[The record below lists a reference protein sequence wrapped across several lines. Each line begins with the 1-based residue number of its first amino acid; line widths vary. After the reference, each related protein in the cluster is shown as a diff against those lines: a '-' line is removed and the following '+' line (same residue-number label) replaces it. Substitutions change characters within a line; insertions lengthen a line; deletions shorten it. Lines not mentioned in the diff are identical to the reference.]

1 MHLKDLSKHYNPKPV
16 EEKWYDFWVRG
27 GYFHADEKS
36 DKKSYSVVIPP
47 PNVTDILHLGHA
59 LNNTLQDILVRWKRM
74 QGYEVEW
81 LPGVDHAGIATQ
93 VVLEKKLAEEGKS
106 RQKIGREKFV
116 QLAWEWKEKN
126 GEAILNQLKKIG
138 CSCDWERTRF
148 TLDQGLSDAVLEVF
162 IHLYKK
168 GLIYRGERI
177 INWCP
182 RCQTSLSD
190 DEAERE
196 EKEGHLWYI
205 KYKLKGSDDY
215 ITVATTRPETMLGDT
230 AVAVSPKDRRFK
242 KLVGKSAILP
252 ILDRELKIVAD
263 DFVDPEFGTG
273 MVKVTPA
280 HDPNDFDI
288 GNRHKLERI
297 NILNP
302 NGTLNENAGR
312 FAGMDR
318 YVAREALVAELKKKK
333 LLEKVEPYHLA
344 LNLCYRCGSEI
355 EPYLSEQWFV
365 KMEPLAKPAIEAVK
379 SGKIRFYPEHWA
391 KVYLHWMENIRD
403 WCISRQLWWGHRIPV
418 WYCLDC
424 EEIIVSKTPPT
435 ECKKCRSRNLKQDED
450 VLDTWFSSWLW
461 PFSTFGWPKRT
472 QELKRFYPTKALFTA
487 SEIIFLWVARM
498 AMAGLEFM
506 DEVPFFDVYIHGTV
520 RDANGVKMSKSLG
533 NGIDPLEIIRDYGAD
548 ALRTSMI
555 LVTPEGQDPCISF
568 NTFELGRNFANKL
581 WNASKFVM
589 ANLKDGYLPTPGIKT
604 DSSDLKLEDLW
615 ILSRLNRTA
624 KDVTNFMENYKF
636 NSAVKTLYDFVWHDF
651 CDWYV
656 EMIKSRFSLP
666 EKDKGRISAQEMAHL
681 VLNHILRLL
690 HPFAPFVTEE
700 IWHHL
705 YESEISTPD
714 HTLMH
719 AEWPKVE
726 KEFINDSL
734 EATMERVQ
742 EVVYSIRNIRSEMN
756 VPPAKKANVMVKAD
770 HKDLARVLED
780 NKDHIINLG
789 RVENLKIGMRIKKP
803 DHAASAVI
811 RDAEIFVPLKGLID
825 LEQER
830 LRLEKELSKV
840 TTLLEKTN
848 RKLSNEDFLKRAPG
862 NIIEKEKAKK
872 ENYQKMVEKLN
883 KNLEEITGW

>member
-1 MHLKDLSKHYNPKPV
+1 MHWKNLPKHYDPKLV
-16 EEKWYDFWVRG
+16 EDRWYDFWMRG
-27 GYFHADEKS
+27 GYFHADAKS
-36 DKKSYSVVIPP
+36 SRETYSVVIPP

-74 QGYEVEW
+74 QGYEAEW

-93 VVLEKKLAEEGKS
+93 VILEKKLAEEGTS
-106 RQKIGREKFV
+106 RQKIGRERFV
-116 QLAWEWKEKN
+116 KLAWEWKEKN

-162 IHLYKK
+162 LHLYDK

-190 DEAERE
+190 DETERDDR
-196 EKEGHLWYI
+196 EGHLWYI
-205 KYKLKGSDDY
+205 KYKLKGSDDF
-215 ITVATTRPETMLGDT
+215 ISVATTRPETMLGDT
-230 AVAVSPKDRRFK
+230 AVAVNPRDRRFK

-288 GNRHKLERI
+288 GNRHNLERI

-302 NGTLNENAGR
+302 DGTLNENAGKY
-312 FAGMDR
+312 AGMDR

-333 LLEKVEPYHLA
+333 LLERTEPYDLA

-355 EPYLSEQWFV
+355 EPYLSKQWFV
-365 KMEPLAKPAIEAVK
+365 KMEPLAKPAVDAVK
-379 SGKIRFYPEHWA
+379 SGKIKFYPEHWA

-418 WYCLDC
+418 WYCSDC
-424 EEIIVSKTPPT
+424 DEIMASKTSPT
-435 ECKKCRSRNLKQDED
+435 ECSKCKSKNLKQDED

-461 PFSTFGWPKRT
+461 PFSTFGWPERT
-472 QELKRFYPTKALFTA
+472 EELKRFYPTQALFTA

-498 AMAGLEFM
+498 VMAGLEFM
-506 DEVPFFDVYIHGTV
+506 GEVPFFDVYIHGTV
-520 RDANGVKMSKSLG
+520 RDASGVKMSKSLG
-533 NGIDPLEIIRDYGAD
+533 NGIDPVEIIRDYGAD

-589 ANLKDGYLPTPGIKT
+589 ANLKNGHSPAAELNT
-604 DSSDLKLEDLW
+604 DSSQLKLEDLW
-615 ILSRLNRTA
+615 ILSRLNRTTGE
-624 KDVTNFMENYKF
+624 VTNLLQNYRF
-636 NSAVKTLYDFVWHDF
+636 NSAVKALHDFIWHDF

-656 EMIKSRFSLP
+656 EMVKSRLGLP
-666 EKDKGRISAQEMAHL
+666 EKDKDRVSAQEVAHL

-705 YESEISTPD
+705 YEIDTSESD

-726 KEFINDSL
+726 KEVIDASL
-734 EATMERVQ
+734 ETTMERVQ

-756 VPPAKKANVMVKAD
+756 VPPAKKANVMVKVD
-770 HKDLARVLED
+770 RRELAKILED

-789 RVENLKIGMRIKKP
+789 KVENLKIGMRMKKP

-811 RDAEIFVPLKGLID
+811 RDAEIFVPLEGLID

-840 TTLLEKTN
+840 TALLDKAN
-848 RKLSNEDFLKRAPG
+848 KKLSNEDFLKRAPKH
-862 NIIEKEKAKK
+862 IIEKEKAKRDDYK
-872 ENYQKMVEKLN
+872 KMVEKLN

>member
-1 MHLKDLSKHYNPKPV
+1 MHLKDLPKHYNPKLV
-16 EEKWYDFWVRG
+16 EDRWYDFWMRG
-27 GYFHADEKS
+27 GFFHADPKS
-36 DKKSYSVVIPP
+36 NKETYSVVIPP

-59 LNNTLQDILVRWKRM
+59 LNNTLQDILIRWKRM
-74 QGYEVEW
+74 QGYEAEW

-116 QLAWEWKEKN
+116 QLAWKWKEKN
-126 GEAILNQLKKIG
+126 GEVILNQLKKIG

-162 IHLYKK
+162 LHLYNK
-168 GLIYRGERI
+168 GLIYKGERI

-190 DEAERE
+190 DETERE

-205 KYKLKGSDDY
+205 KYKLKGSDDF
-215 ITVATTRPETMLGDT
+215 ISVATTRPETMLGDT
-230 AVAVSPKDRRFK
+230 AVAVNPKDRRFK
-242 KLVGKSAILP
+242 KLVRKSAILP

-280 HDPNDFDI
+280 HDPNDFEI
-288 GNRHKLERI
+288 GNRHNLERI

-302 NGTLNENAGR
+302 DGTLNENAGK
-312 FAGMDR
+312 FAKMDR
-318 YVAREALVAELKKKK
+318 YVAREAVVAELKKKK
-333 LLEKVEPYHLA
+333 LVEKVEPYHLS

-379 SGKIRFYPEHWA
+379 SGKIKFYPEHWA

-424 EEIIVSKTPPT
+424 GEIIVSKTPPD
-435 ECKKCRSRNLKQDED
+435 ECNKCRSKNLKQDED

-461 PFSTFGWPKRT
+461 PFSTFGWPKKT
-472 QELKRFYPTKALFTA
+472 EELKRFYPTKALFTA

-498 AMAGLEFM
+498 VMAGFEFM
-506 DEVPFFDVYIHGTV
+506 GESPFFDVYIHGTV
-520 RDANGVKMSKSLG
+520 RDAKGVKMSKSLG
-533 NGIDPLEIIRDYGAD
+533 NGIDPLEIIKDYGAD

-568 NTFELGRNFANKL
+568 NTFEQGRNFANKL

-589 ANLKDGYLPTPGIKT
+589 ANLKDGYLPTAGIRT
-604 DSSDLKLEDLW
+604 DLSELKLEDLW
-615 ILSRLNRTA
+615 VLSRLNRTV
-624 KDVTNFMENYKF
+624 KDVSDFMENYRF
-636 NSAVKTLYDFVWHDF
+636 NSAIKTLYDFVWHDF

-656 EMIKSRFSLP
+656 EMVKSRFKLP
-666 EKDKGRISAQEMAHL
+666 EENKDRVSAQEVTHL
-681 VLNHILRLL
+681 VLNHILKLL

-705 YESEISTPD
+705 YKIGTSESD
-714 HTLMH
+714 HALMQ
-719 AEWPKVE
+719 AEWPTVK
-726 KEFINDSL
+726 KELINESL
-734 EATMERVQ
+734 ETNMERVQ

-756 VPPAKKANVMVKAD
+756 VPPDRKANVMVKVD
-770 HKDLARVLED
+770 HKNLAKILED

-789 RVENLKIGMRIKKP
+789 KVEDFKIRMRIKKP

-811 RDAEIFVPLKGLID
+811 KDAEIFVPLEGLID

-840 TTLLEKTN
+840 TAFLDKTN
-848 RKLSNEDFLKRAPG
+848 KKLSNEDFLKRAPK
-862 NIIEKEKAKK
+862 NIIEKEKTKR
-872 ENYQKMVEKLN
+872 EDYQRMVEKLS
-883 KNLEEITGW
+883 KNLEEVTGW